1 MHDNNLTIEDVD
13 HSTRSMSSKFSSC
26 LSKSS
31 LSTNSSSTTL
41 SSSSS
46 SSSSSSLRTS
56 SGHLSS
62 TSLPYDSKPL
72 MSKTM
77 GNNGVQGKLG
87 KGNGKRCHGFN
98 VGVCC
103 LLLVSLLVLVIWGKV
118 CAIFCT
124 SAMLVFV
131 NQLITSI
138 KQGPSKNIAVDH
150 RIPEIGSKQYKKKI
164 IMEGYTFGH
173 RHQVVRQGD
182 DILRVCCGSSDFES
196 SILVAPHKLDDLH
209 RIDLWRPNTNW
220 LLACDSNYMPGFRI
234 HGTPYLLGEKARRH
248 CPHMSRLRRAPLNP
262 RGGKEASS
270 SAPTQERPQR
280 PQHCRPHHT
289 PFSITALLWLD
300 CWSSLL
306 NQDRK
311 KFQLFAFSPSVIANA
326 IGRILQLPSYATANN
341 NRWIYLPSIKKL
353 KHSAPTEQ
361 VIVVLC
367 ETRFKICYA
376 IWYVPL

>member
-1 MHDNNLTIEDVD
+1 MKKPASSFCMCFVPVVSDNGLMVGKGSKKSSSLLLSEVKPLHSPAENVVDSGEKDKDGVGSFGRKNKSGRRSLSRYVKAVFFGTSLVRSLLPFASFHMKKMRSKKYKFKSKSKFKSEWLNSMHNNNLTIEDVD

-41 SSSSS
+41 SS

-103 LLLVSLLVLVIWGKV
+103 LLLVSLLVLVIWGKI

-124 SAMLVFV
+124 STVLVFA

-164 IMEGYTFGH
+164 IMEG
-173 RHQVVRQGD
+173 
-182 DILRVCCGSSDFES
+182 
-196 SILVAPHKLDDLH
+196 
-209 RIDLWRPNTNW
+209 
-220 LLACDSNYMPGFRI
+220 LL
-234 HGTPYLLGEKARRH
+234 
-248 CPHMSRLRRAPLNP
+248 
-262 RGGKEASS
+262 
-270 SAPTQERPQR
+270 ERSHIQN
-280 PQHCRPHHT
+280 
-289 PFSITALLWLD
+289 L
-300 CWSSLL
+300 
-306 NQDRK
+306 
-311 KFQLFAFSPSVIANA
+311 
-326 IGRILQLPSYATANN
+326 Y
-341 NRWIYLPSIKKL
+341 
-353 KHSAPTEQ
+353 
-361 VIVVLC
+361 
-367 ETRFKICYA
+367 
-376 IWYVPL
+376 